1 MLPLVLTLSLFSILL
16 TLLSIV
22 SIFRLTSRQ
31 RTAKNLDSQ
40 DSRFSRY
47 SGRGATPPI
56 TILKPLCGADDR
68 LEANLETFFAQDYL
82 AFELV
87 FGVEGESDPA
97 IPIVRKLRE
106 RYPDVKSS
114 LVIHA
119 GGKALNPKVANLEV
133 MMASVTHDLLV
144 ISDSNIAADP
154 SWLSSLADFYHRDP
168 RHGLVTNLFVG
179 TGEETLGAT
188 LENLHLAGPVAGSLA
203 ISNELLDNAEAVG
216 KSMLF
221 SRSTF
226 ETLGGMSSL
235 GTVLAEDF
243 VMGRMFSQAGYKVA
257 IAPTTVANVGTRTT
271 VAKFFA
277 RQLRWSLIRSRVC
290 SVAYPFEP
298 LISPLLPAL
307 LSPLAGPFMPGFF
320 ALGLAM
326 TLLRDGA
333 QWIRLRGRPGLLSA
347 LPLGPAKEL
356 ALLAVWALA
365 PFATRVAWRG
375 KRFRVAAGSRLY
387 AERPMRAQPSA
398 QWE

>member
-1 MLPLVLTLSLFSILL
+1 MVPLVLLLSLFAVFATS
-16 TLLSIV
+16 LSIASV
-22 SIFRLTSRQ
+22 FRLTAR
-31 RTAKNLDSQ
+31 RRETRNLDHRDARPSS
-40 DSRFSRY
+40 DSAKRS
-47 SGRGATPPI
+47 I
-56 TILKPLCGADDR
+56 TILKPLCGADDQ
-68 LEANLETFFAQDYL
+68 LEANLETFFVQDHPS
-82 AFELV
+82 FELV

-97 IPIVRKLRE
+97 IPIVRRLRH
-106 RYPDVKSS
+106 RYPTVKSR

-133 MMASVTHDLLV
+133 MMANVTHDLVV
-144 ISDSNIAADP
+144 ISDSNIAAGP
-154 SWLSSLADFYHRDP
+154 SWLSSLVDFYESDP

-216 KSMLF
+216 KSMMF

-243 VMGRMFSQAGYKVA
+243 VMGRMFAQAGYKVA
-257 IAPTTVANVGTRTT
+257 IAPTTVANVTTRTT
-271 VAKFFA
+271 VQKFFA

-298 LISPLLPAL
+298 LISPMLPAL
-307 LSPLAGPFMPGFF
+307 LSPLAGPFMPAFF
-320 ALGLAM
+320 ALGIAL
-326 TLLRDGA
+326 TLVRDAA
-333 QWIRLRGRPGLLSA
+333 QWLRLRGRDGLLSA
-347 LPLGPAKEL
+347 LPLGPTKEL

-365 PFATRVAWRG
+365 PFTTRVAWRG

-387 AERPMRAQPSA
+387 AERPMSAVPFA